1 MYCWL
6 VWAVQI
12 LISWTIDLS
21 ISPYPSTTRLVT
33 RFPDNAYHRR
43 CRAVLP
49 FLSTLSQTFWSLPVI
64 LLNERMYSVSFWSS
78 ITDTSSETP
87 SRDASV
93 TRLGGLSFSTT
104 KWMYYPL
111 WTQIL
116 PASALL
122 SFRWSRTR
130 LLSLTVC
137 SSSFQKRIYRTFGT
151 GQALSGL
158 NSFSKSKLYSWRH
171 LPQVINYSLCK
182 ILTTV
187 KNVHQILLQLSS
199 LKLNCRG
206 S

>member
-158 NSFSKSKLYSWRH
+158 KLDW
-171 LPQVINYSLCK
+171 LPNLI
-182 ILTTV
+182 TTALFP
-187 KNVHQILLQLSS
+187 NRNCIPEDIC
-199 LKLNCRG
+199 LKL
-206 S
+206 